1 MRDPAVDRQ
10 NIVEQLEAT
19 LATATGLHQYGLAY
33 LIENAIAEAWTS
45 EFPGIEELP
54 AARLP
59 GRAL

>member
-1 MRDPAVDRQ
+1 MRDPALDRQ

-19 LATATGLHQYGLAY
+19 LATATRLHQYVLAY

-54 AARLP
+54 AARAP
-59 GRAL
+59 GRVL